1 MKILFCLPLMKLSGL
16 EKVAIEYLEG
26 LIQLGYQVDLIIDFD
41 AGKVGNTLEYAIP
54 KDVNFQYIRTEKIYK
69 FVYYFRV
76 LAKKYK
82 IFKIFL
88 YGFIVLFDFY
98 FYHAKTKKILQKK
111 QYDFTISF
119 SHFSPSYLTQFKA
132 TKHIIWLH
140 SSVEHFFGGIRRL
153 FKNSYGKKLNKFDY
167 IITTANEMRSQ
178 LKLFYPE
185 LPEEK
190 IKMIYNPF
198 NFNDIIE
205 KSNIKDDLS
214 KVERLLLNSDYICS
228 VARLDEEQKD
238 FTTLILAYSK
248 LYFDKKIEDKLYII
262 GDGPSKG
269 VLKNLVKSNGLEKQV
284 LFLGEKINPFVWV
297 KNAKLFVLSSKF
309 EGFGLILVD
318 AMAVN
323 TFVIS
328 SNCKT
333 GPKEIL
339 QNGECGD
346 LFEVGDVDGLSDI
359 IGEALLNDKYREG
372 KILKAS
378 NRINEFNKANILTK
392 LADILN

>member
-1 MKILFCLPLMKLSGL
+1 MKLSGL

-26 LIQLGYQVDLIIDFD
+26 LTQLGYQVDLIIDFD
-41 AGKVGNTLEYAIP
+41 AGKDGNTLEYAIP
-54 KDVNFQYIRTEKIYK
+54 KNVDFQYIRAEKIYK
-69 FVYYFRV
+69 FVYFFRV

-82 IFKIFL
+82 FFKIFL

-98 FYHAKTKKILQKK
+98 FYHTKIKKILQNK

-119 SHFSPSYLTQFKA
+119 SHFSPSYLTQFKP

-140 SSVEHFFGGIRRL
+140 SSVEHFFGGVKRL

-167 IITTANEMRSQ
+167 IITTANEMKGQ

-198 NFNDIIE
+198 NFDDITK

-214 KVERLLLNSDYICS
+214 RAERLLLNSNYICS

-269 VLKNLVKSNGLEKQV
+269 VLKNLVKSNSLEKQV

-339 QNGECGD
+339 QDGECGD
-346 LFEVGDVDGLSDI
+346 LFEVGDVDGLSYVI
-359 IGEALLNDKYREG
+359 SKALLSDKYRES

-378 NRINEFNKANILTK
+378 NRINEFNKTNILAE
-392 LADILN
+392 LADILS

>member
-1 MKILFCLPLMKLSGL
+1 
-16 EKVAIEYLEG
+16 
-26 LIQLGYQVDLIIDFD
+26 
-41 AGKVGNTLEYAIP
+41 
-54 KDVNFQYIRTEKIYK
+54 
-69 FVYYFRV
+69 
-76 LAKKYK
+76 
-82 IFKIFL
+82 
-88 YGFIVLFDFY
+88 
-98 FYHAKTKKILQKK
+98 
-111 QYDFTISF
+111 
-119 SHFSPSYLTQFKA
+119 
-132 TKHIIWLH
+132 
-140 SSVEHFFGGIRRL
+140 
-153 FKNSYGKKLNKFDY
+153 
-167 IITTANEMRSQ
+167 
-178 LKLFYPE
+178 
-185 LPEEK
+185 
-190 IKMIYNPF
+190 
-198 NFNDIIE
+198 
-205 KSNIKDDLS
+205 
-214 KVERLLLNSDYICS
+214 LLNSDYICS